1 MMSDQRALLDTGF
14 LYAVFDADDQRHA
27 QAVKVVADWR
37 GEMLL
42 PTAVL
47 VELAYLLQSR
57 LGHGAMRHIM
67 QRLMQQSLY
76 MVSITP
82 PDLLRINNLLTQ
94 YADAELDF
102 VDATIVTLAERYQV
116 RHILTVD
123 RRDFSIIRP
132 HHCDYFEILP

>member
-1 MMSDQRALLDTGF
+1 MPTSRALLDTGL
-14 LYAVFDADDQRHA
+14 LYALFDADDQHHDR
-27 QAVKVVADWR
+27 AVSALADWQ
-37 GEMLL
+37 GELLL

-57 LGHGAMRHIM
+57 LGHATMRSIM

-76 MVSITP
+76 MVSIVP
-82 PDLLRINNLLTQ
+82 SDLMRINNLLVQ

-102 VDATIVTLAERYQV
+102 VDATIVTLAERYQIQ
-116 RHILTVD
+116 HIFTVD

-132 HHCDYFEILP
+132 QHCDYFEILP

>member
-1 MMSDQRALLDTGF
+1 MPEPRALLDTGF
-14 LYAVFDADDQRHA
+14 LYAVFDADDRHHA
-27 QAVKVVADWR
+27 QVVNVIANWR
-37 GEMLL
+37 GELLL

-57 LGHGAMRHIM
+57 LGHSTMRHIM

-76 MVSITP
+76 MIAITP
-82 PDLLRINNLLTQ
+82 PDLLRINNLLSQ

-132 HHCDYFEILP
+132 HHCDYFTILP

>member
-1 MMSDQRALLDTGF
+1 MMPNKRALLDTGF
-14 LYAVFDADDQRHA
+14 LYAVFDADDQHHA
-27 QAVKVVADWR
+27 QVVKVVDDWQ
-37 GEMLL
+37 GQLLL

-57 LGHGAMRHIM
+57 LGHTTMRSIM
-67 QRLMQQSLY
+67 QRLVQQSLY

-82 PDLLRINNLLTQ
+82 PDLPRINNLLTQ

-116 RHILTVD
+116 EHIMTVD

-132 HHCDYFEILP
+132 HHCNYFTILP

>member
-1 MMSDQRALLDTGF
+1 MPDKRTLLDTGF
-14 LYAVFDADDQRHA
+14 LYAVFDADDQHHV
-27 QAVKVVADWR
+27 QAVKVLAEWR

-47 VELAYLLQSR
+47 VELAYLLQAR
-57 LGHGAMRHIM
+57 LGHPTMRYIM
-67 QRLMQQSLY
+67 QRLMQQSWY
-76 MVSITP
+76 MVAITP

-116 RHILTVD
+116 QHILTVD

>member
-1 MMSDQRALLDTGF
+1 MTDARALLDTGF
-14 LYAVFDADDQRHA
+14 LYALFDTDDQHHIG
-27 QAVKVVADWR
+27 AVNALAGWH
-37 GEMLL
+37 GELLL

-57 LGHGAMRHIM
+57 LGHAAMRSIM
-67 QRLMQQSLY
+67 QRLVQQSLY
-76 MVSITP
+76 MIPITP
-82 PDLLRINNLLTQ
+82 PDLVRINNLLTQ

-102 VDATIVTLAERYQV
+102 VDAAIVTLAERFQV

>member
-1 MMSDQRALLDTGF
+1 MMPASRAMLDTGF
-14 LYAVFDADDQRHA
+14 LYAVFDADDLHHQP
-27 QAVKVVADWR
+27 AVQTLVGWH
-37 GEMLL
+37 GELLL

-57 LGHGAMRHIM
+57 LGHATMRSIM

-76 MVSITP
+76 MISIAP

-102 VDATIVTLAERYQV
+102 VDATIVTLAERYQIQ
-116 RHILTVD
+116 HIFTVD

-132 HHCDYFEILP
+132 QHCDFFEILP